1 MKLEYRYGQTY
12 LTDLRIGDIIPTF
25 GGEYRII
32 SANDIDE
39 NGCLKTNT
47 TISNKID
54 STKDKCE

>member
-12 LTDLRIGDIIPTF
+12 LTDLHPGDIIPTWG

-32 SANDIDE
+32 SAEDIDE

-47 TISNKID
+47 TISNK
-54 STKDKCE
+54 

>member
-12 LTDLRIGDIIPTF
+12 LTDLHPGDIIPTW
-25 GGEYRII
+25 GEEYRII

-47 TISNKID
+47 TISNKIED
-54 STKDKCE
+54 RKDKGK